1 MEDIRNGFSL
11 AVLIRNMLLPNAEHR
26 NYTLHPSLI
35 GDIDSTWIEIGTKGV
50 ARICYNK
57 EFVDERQKEILY
69 GKPTEEGR
77 RFFVHFFTIQF
88 ADGDS
93 AGAAIV
99 ISDRQIPEGK
109 VVFMSIKGLGTNSD
123 QTGFVICISAWERLG
138 LHQTILEKII
148 LPEFEK
154 RRKSLQGNRF
164 DSKDP
169 RSNLDERCFLMGDG
183 EIEQTKV
190 WSDKKNVAK
199 FKAAYTHAMK
209 LPAGLS
215 LLYQSNDKNQPHKL
229 LKQSS
234 QQDWYE
240 DHVDARVMQ
249 TLQQR
254 IKAAKQEHKSV
265 KFSRD
270 FWPRVKKAVLVIHS
284 LLPHC
289 WRKTVVKAGFL
300 DSGLVGKNDIETN
313 TLYPDVRKILSQIPA
328 FKRLTQDEADRIV
341 NAALD
346 YPLSEICKLTEQQMD
361 ELQIPTTE
369 LSQKREKQP
378 NMVNRDE
385 MTVWNQRAMIYTS
398 EAFEKDQED
407 SKKRIEEAKAKAEK
421 EKKEK
426 EERKQKKQEEKDL
439 KEFKEKHE
447 RAHQS
452 AQARK
457 DSGTVNW
464 DDYQCFVCGVWWDD
478 CEKEGCSTF
487 KKIT

>member
-1 MEDIRNGFSL
+1 MKYRKPNQRTTARAEAMEDIRNGFSL
-11 AVLIRNMLLPNAEHR
+11 VVLIMGRNMLLPNAEHR
-26 NYTLHPSLI
+26 NYILHPSLI
-35 GDIDSTWIEIGTKGV
+35 GDIHSTGIEIGTKGV

-57 EFVDERQKEILY
+57 EFVDERQQEILY

-93 AGAAIV
+93 AGATIV

-109 VVFMSIKGLGTNSD
+109 VVFMSIKGLGTKSD
-123 QTGFVICISAWERLG
+123 QTGFVIGIRSVHGKDNEV

-164 DSKDP
+164 NSKDP

-183 EIEQTKV
+183 EIEQTK
-190 WSDKKNVAK
+190 
-199 FKAAYTHAMK
+199 

-215 LLYQSNDKNQPHKL
+215 LLYQSNDKNQSHKL

-249 TLQQR
+249 TLEQR

-265 KFSRD
+265 KFSID

-289 WRKTVVKAGFL
+289 LRKTVVKAGFL
-300 DSGLVGKNDIETN
+300 DWGLVGKNDIETN
-313 TLYPDVRKILSQIPA
+313 TLCPDVRKILSQIPA
-328 FKRLTQDEADRIV
+328 FKRLTQDGADRIV

-346 YPLSEICKLTEQQMD
+346 YPLSEICKLTEQQMG

-385 MTVWNQRAMIYTS
+385 MKVWNQRAMIYTS

-426 EERKQKKQEEKDL
+426 EERKQKKQQEEKDL

-457 DSGTVNW
+457 EAGL
-464 DDYQCFVCGVWWDD
+464 
-478 CEKEGCSTF
+478 
-487 KKIT
+487 

>member
-1 MEDIRNGFSL
+1 
-11 AVLIRNMLLPNAEHR
+11 
-26 NYTLHPSLI
+26 
-35 GDIDSTWIEIGTKGV
+35 
-50 ARICYNK
+50 
-57 EFVDERQKEILY
+57 
-69 GKPTEEGR
+69 
-77 RFFVHFFTIQF
+77 
-88 ADGDS
+88 
-93 AGAAIV
+93 
-99 ISDRQIPEGK
+99 
-109 VVFMSIKGLGTNSD
+109 
-123 QTGFVICISAWERLG
+123 
-138 LHQTILEKII
+138 
-148 LPEFEK
+148 
-154 RRKSLQGNRF
+154 
-164 DSKDP
+164 
-169 RSNLDERCFLMGDG
+169 MGDG

-190 WSDKKNVAK
+190 WSDKKNVTK
-199 FKAAYTHAMK
+199 FKAAYTYATK
-209 LPAGLS
+209 LPACLS
-215 LLYQSNDKNQPHKL
+215 LLYQSNDKNQSHKL

-249 TLQQR
+249 TLQQI

-265 KFSRD
+265 KFSTD
-270 FWPRVKKAVLVIHS
+270 FWPRVKKAVLVIHP
-284 LLPHC
+284 LLPNC
-289 WRKTVVKAGFL
+289 LRKTVVKAGFL
-300 DSGLVGKNDIETN
+300 DWGLVSKNDIETN
-313 TLYPDVRKILSQIPA
+313 TLFPDVRKILSQIPA

-378 NMVNRDE
+378 NMVNRDG
-385 MTVWNQRAMIYTS
+385 MKVWNQRAMIYTS

-452 AQARK
+452 AQVRK

-487 KKIT
+487 KKITWKQCQFCVPAIKRKQQTNQPRKKKAHKRRRRKLQHPSKKSRHQKEMIRKRGCVCLARVRRLMSEHEKTCVAHLL